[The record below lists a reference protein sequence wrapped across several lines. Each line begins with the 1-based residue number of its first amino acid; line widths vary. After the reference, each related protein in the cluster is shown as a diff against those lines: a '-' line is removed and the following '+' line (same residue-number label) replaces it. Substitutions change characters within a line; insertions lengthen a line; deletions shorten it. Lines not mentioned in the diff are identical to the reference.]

1 MTQVKTSG
9 RERLAV
15 LAGATVRRI
24 GLGVPGTVGPALV
37 VVAAAGV
44 DWRAGTLVA
53 GIILWA
59 LDRRVP

>member
-1 MTQVKTSG
+1 MTQQTISG
-9 RERLAV
+9 RERLAA
-15 LAGATVRRI
+15 LTGRAIRRI
-24 GLGVPGTVGPALV
+24 GLGIPGTVGPGLV

-53 GIILWA
+53 GVILWA

>member
-1 MTQVKTSG
+1 MTPATISG
-9 RERLAV
+9 RQRAAA
-15 LAGATVRRI
+15 LAGAVVRRI
-24 GLGVPGTVGPALV
+24 GLGVPGTVGPGLV

-53 GIILWA
+53 GVILWA